1 MESEIFKLIAIQ
13 GGFAILFS
21 YLLFYVLKENSKRED
36 NYQSIIQE
44 LTELLTTIKKD
55 VEDIKSNLNNKW
67 KEVLIEY
74 KSKCYHSRFLCLR
87 YLNRSY

>member
-1 MESEIFKLIAIQ
+1 MESEIFKLIATQ

-44 LTELLTTIKKD
+44 LLTTIKKD

-67 KEVLIEY
+67 KEVLI
-74 KSKCYHSRFLCLR
+74 
-87 YLNRSY
+87 

>member
-1 MESEIFKLIAIQ
+1 MEGEIFKLIATQ
-13 GGFAILFS
+13 GGFEILFS

-55 VEDIKSNLNNKW
+55 VEDIKSNLNNK
-67 KEVLIEY
+67 
-74 KSKCYHSRFLCLR
+74 
-87 YLNRSY
+87 

>member
-1 MESEIFKLIAIQ
+1 MESEIFKLIATQ

-44 LTELLTTIKKD
+44 LLTTIKKD
-55 VEDIKSNLNNKW
+55 VEDIKSNLNNK
-67 KEVLIEY
+67 
-74 KSKCYHSRFLCLR
+74 
-87 YLNRSY
+87 